1 MRVAINAWFWDQPN
15 TGSGQ
20 YLRNLLPA
28 LLDLAPDL
36 QATLVAPRPLAG
48 VPERVSVRVRAP
60 RIGGHP
66 GKAWFE
72 QRAFPAACADADL
85 IHVPYWAPPLGAP
98 APFVVTVHD
107 VIPLALKA
115 YRGGPLARAYTAL
128 VSAATRGAAVVL
140 TDSDAARADILAR
153 LGVPGA
159 RVRTVYLAAGP
170 GFTAER
176 DPAREQAVR
185 AKYDLP
191 ETYVLYLGGF
201 DVRKNLE
208 ALLVAY
214 SYVQKGVGDDAPL
227 LLAGKELEGASA
239 RFPPLRR
246 HIRALGLDDCVRFIG
261 WVDEADKPALLR
273 MARSF
278 VFPSLYE
285 GFGLPPL
292 EAMACGTPV
301 IAMDA
306 SAMPEVVG
314 GAGFLIAPEDS
325 RALAG
330 AILATIT
337 QDDLHEKLRAE
348 GLAQAAGF
356 SWTRTARQTLDAYA
370 DALRGN
376 PV

>member
-1 MRVAINAWFWDQPN
+1 
-15 TGSGQ
+15 
-20 YLRNLLPA
+20 
-28 LLDLAPDL
+28 
-36 QATLVAPRPLAG
+36 
-48 VPERVSVRVRAP
+48 VRAP

-98 APFVVTVHD
+98 APFVVTVHA
-107 VIPLALKA
+107 VIPLALNA

-201 DVRKNLE
+201 DV
-208 ALLVAY
+208 
-214 SYVQKGVGDDAPL
+214 
-227 LLAGKELEGASA
+227 
-239 RFPPLRR
+239 
-246 HIRALGLDDCVRFIG
+246 
-261 WVDEADKPALLR
+261 
-273 MARSF
+273 
-278 VFPSLYE
+278 
-285 GFGLPPL
+285 
-292 EAMACGTPV
+292 
-301 IAMDA
+301 
-306 SAMPEVVG
+306 
-314 GAGFLIAPEDS
+314 
-325 RALAG
+325 
-330 AILATIT
+330 
-337 QDDLHEKLRAE
+337 
-348 GLAQAAGF
+348 
-356 SWTRTARQTLDAYA
+356 
-370 DALRGN
+370 
-376 PV
+376 